1 MGFFFLNS
9 NGMDINVQ
17 PDPSLTFI
25 AIGGIIDFY
34 IYMGPTPADIVRQH
48 TDVVG
53 RSFLPAYFTLGF
65 HLCRWK
71 YNTNENLKKVK
82 KLLTRP
88 KKSDTILIS
97 YLTNRLLS
105 VIERLKSHTMFNGS
119 TLTQCPSALI
129 GLMTSKG

>member
-1 MGFFFLNS
+1 MKKIISGNRDVPPGVGRNLYGTHPFYIAVEDAYNAMGFFFLNS

-25 AIGGIIDFY
+25 TIGGIIDFY

-53 RSFLPAYFTLGF
+53 KSFLPPYFTLGF

-71 YNTNENLKKVK
+71 YNTNENLKKV
-82 KLLTRP
+82 
-88 KKSDTILIS
+88 LIKRDYYFYS
-97 YLTNRLLS
+97 
-105 VIERLKSHTMFNGS
+105 
-119 TLTQCPSALI
+119 
-129 GLMTSKG
+129 